1 MNKFKRD
8 IEDDEIRII
17 YSDHDVDLDSEPTKA
32 DEGEDMFIGA
42 ADPSK
47 PRHLSLKSKI
57 CSEAFEDEEFSSLPD
72 VCGDEIHESYMP
84 SATAI
89 SAKSKI
95 IRWFIIALCIVVVA
109 GLAWI
114 VIDAFMQ
121 DSEDPVVVHE
131 NPEVIDGDSDQSGGV
146 FTDSTA
152 IKLRGFA
159 QVTDTVINKVPLMII
174 TPVNSTPRLQIGLDA
189 LNDSDAVLVVQAA
202 DVRGDNG
209 EIVGSYV
216 SEGQL
221 LSRGQS
227 KSGFCAIIGG
237 RPIIGVAEA
246 TPFLEQAIETEG
258 YFFRQYPLVVANQI
272 VENKPKGHALRK
284 ALAELDGKIVVIVGR
299 KRQTFHEFSQTL
311 VDLGV
316 SNAIY
321 LVGSLAY
328 GYAKDGDGTLIEFG
342 TNTEKAP
349 ENTNYIIWK

>member
-1 MNKFKRD
+1 MNKFKHD

-17 YSDHDVDLDSEPTKA
+17 SSDQDVDLTSKPAPA
-32 DEGEDMFIGA
+32 DEGEDLFVGA
-42 ADPSK
+42 TDPSK
-47 PRHLSLKSKI
+47 TCPLSLKSYF
-57 CSEAFEDEEFSSLPD
+57 CSDAFDDDEFSSLPD
-72 VCGDEIHESYMP
+72 IGGDCIQESRIMP
-84 SATAI
+84 PTTI

-95 IRWFIIALCIVVVA
+95 IRWGIIALCVVVA
-109 GLAWI
+109 VGLVWV
-114 VIDAFMQ
+114 VIGAFTH

-131 NPEVIDGDSDQSGGV
+131 NPEVIGGGLDQSGGV
-146 FTDSTA
+146 LTDSTV

-174 TPVNSTPRLQIGLDA
+174 APVNATPRLQIGLDA
-189 LNDSDAVLVVQAA
+189 LNDSDAVLVAQAA

-272 VENKPKGHALRK
+272 VENKPKGHTLRK

-328 GYAKDGDGTLIEFG
+328 GYAKDGNGTLVEFG
-342 TNTEKAP
+342 TNAEKAP